1 MALGLHRWIQR
12 RALLLET
19 VERCRGNIVRV
30 SHHALISRAS
40 TGSGSERRVARPLR
54 QGGMQLGGALAQGA
68 DEREIA
74 AVDVCGSARRQHA
87 VSMLLEKLLDV
98 FSV

>member
-1 MALGLHRWIQR
+1 MGLHRCIQR

-30 SHHALISRAS
+30 SHPRADIARLDRLRI
-40 TGSGSERRVARPLR
+40 ERRVARPLR

-98 FSV
+98 I